1 MPGKRGRPISGES
14 DHADV
19 NHRRELDRERQR
31 RRRERLRTVGASRRV
46 ERTTEQLEQGEQ
58 IINLTTSAEDE
69 AATTL
74 LQLGLRVQGL
84 TLPQDLAEAELQ
96 RNAIDADEDHQM
108 YSNIEGAQG
117 DIRESQR
124 RVHPGFFKQFAR
136 RPSHEHE
143 QEQEQKGAPQGQTPL
158 ARYFPSLPARSS
170 TEDATTRRVSS
181 PTRDDLLQIPV
192 AGPSTLEAEPYND
205 EPSAENLA
213 VANQQEYTPD
223 WTRQENREEDLM
235 ESGND
240 NVNYSWSDIQ
250 PGEALVH
257 RGLGS
262 EDLLGLEQLPGPE
275 DDRSDSESHVS
286 FASEHTSLYTEEGDV
301 YETTAHDFVVQK
313 LYDELVQGFHGCT
326 QDEHHE
332 DSRRHMADAGENH
345 HGLSEVFNDNSFPS
359 VLGLQEMITP
369 ERLARERTPTPEQW
383 RSVFCGIPSHGRQ
396 RYPNNVCLH
405 KEETRAVDADIAF
418 DIDSFL
424 GFATSLAFAKKGLW
438 SQIAPQT
445 KQNLSADVH
454 IQERMFTQNENP
466 GRSDHSNL
474 AMLQRIPHFMLGR
487 IEGAHDITVFI
498 LFPHIPV
505 LGDKFKSFTDEQLSR
520 WADQIYLPALHKF
533 YNAHYTQHI
542 PASFRTASG
551 NSKAHSVETRQVQG
565 QSYNSK
571 RAIGYHLQPE
581 YLDDVWNEILT
592 SIENVPGLADFRDP
606 QIFFSSKG
614 TKLQF
619 KTSDLRP
626 HLGDAMEHFQAFL
639 EDCLDLSFVETSRLY
654 VDIGKEICPQ
664 TSLIGDQE
672 SHLDDEPQ
680 VYAWKRCCLEKYMKW
695 MYDDQA
701 PKKGEGQRYYT
712 QNMLHD
718 TGSLTSVTPKKSK
731 HREGGLIYSQFYNSV
746 KEIYDAN
753 KCFPFAND
761 AMEELALDPHIRNAT
776 RNILGGGRRDAKTVE
791 VGYLASKQRTHH
803 ALRDAR
809 RKSYGIREEHRVT
822 WSVFQGLKDRLNFD
836 NTQHSVNSVTECPSY
851 AWAVKTEIFVDFVW
865 RSVDKFATG
874 FEIVKARS
882 RKDFTTWEQTKMMA
896 MFLRCLR
903 YVCGG
908 HLLEQEGALWHSK
921 REKMVGEPPRLRLWY
936 GLGFK
941 NTLAVYKYCWL
952 EPRIDWNVIQFK
964 SDVTD
969 DILFGNKT
977 LQGQYMRRGKQAKG
991 FFDVS
996 RQLELALDW
1005 VEKYQDNDRLC
1016 DRLVSW
1022 IVHICLLQ
1030 FRLDVISAVKAEV
1043 KPEEQEEALKG
1054 EQGLSYEYL
1063 DEIMS
1068 GGCYLMSGNKTEFK
1082 QVSDLGHFLFD
1093 FDDGTMREHWEDR
1106 PFRVLY
1112 RRARTGI
1119 RIRNRQYKRTLQ
1131 TRLWEWLY
1139 TYHWVLPYPCS
1150 NALLQTTKSGKRMWY
1165 SIVQKSGEGEERGK
1179 WEWARKGWQ
1188 AGRPREFPVWT
1199 RWSKE
1204 EWQQWIDGGGR

>member
-1 MPGKRGRPISGES
+1 MATKRGRPILE
-14 DHADV
+14 DDRDAATEL
-19 NHRRELDRERQR
+19 RRMRTRERMRQLRQR
-31 RRRERLRTVGASRRV
+31 QRDANNNTSARSA
-46 ERTTEQLEQGEQ
+46 EQLAQGEQ
-58 IINLTTSAEDE
+58 IVNFTTSVEED
-69 AATTL
+69 AAATL
-74 LQLGLRVQGL
+74 LQLGLRVQDL
-84 TLPQDLAEAELQ
+84 TLPQNAAEAELQ
-96 RNAIDADEDHQM
+96 RDATDANEHHAI
-108 YSNIEGAQG
+108 YSETERAKGSGG
-117 DIRESQR
+117 DGQT
-124 RVHPGFFKQFAR
+124 RVRAGFFKQFAR
-136 RPSHEHE
+136 RPPQR
-143 QEQEQKGAPQGQTPL
+143 QEQDGSRPSQAPL
-158 ARYFPSLPARSS
+158 ARYFPSLPARSGMQ
-170 TEDATTRRVSS
+170 DMTTRRVSS
-181 PTRDDLLQIPV
+181 PTCDALLQTPV
-192 AGPSTLEAEPYND
+192 AGPSTIEAEPYND
-205 EPSAENLA
+205 EPSAEGPA
-213 VANQQEYTPD
+213 VTDQQEYPPNQTG
-223 WTRQENREEDLM
+223 QE
-235 ESGND
+235 S
-240 NVNYSWSDIQ
+240 SIQ
-250 PGEALVH
+250 PDEEVRN
-257 RGLGS
+257 RGFGS

-275 DDRSDSESHVS
+275 DNRSDSNSCIS
-286 FASEHTSLYTEEGDV
+286 FVPEHASLHIEEGDNA
-301 YETTAHDFVVQK
+301 ETTAHDFVVEK

-326 QDEHHE
+326 EEDHHE
-332 DSRRHMADAGENH
+332 DRRRHIVDAGENH
-345 HGLSEVFNDNSFPS
+345 HGLEEIFNDNSFPS

-369 ERLARERTPTPEQW
+369 ERLARERMPTPEQW
-383 RSVFCGIPSHGRQ
+383 RSVFCGIPTHGRQ

-424 GFATSLAFAKKGLW
+424 GFATSLAFARKGLW

-445 KQNLSADVH
+445 KQNINSDVH
-454 IQERMFTQNENP
+454 ISDRMYAPNEDP
-466 GRSDHSNL
+466 GRPDHSRL

-487 IEGAHDITVFI
+487 IEGAHDITIFV

-505 LGDKFKSFTDEQLSR
+505 LGDKFKSLSEAQLSR

-533 YNAHYTQHI
+533 YRAHYTQHV

-551 NSKAHSVETRQVQG
+551 DSKAHSVETRQVQG

-581 YLDDVWNEILT
+581 YLDDVWGEILT
-592 SIENVPGLADFRDP
+592 TIANVPGLADFRDP

-619 KTSDLRP
+619 KTSDVRP
-626 HLGDAMEHFQAFL
+626 QLGDAMDYFQSFL
-639 EDCLDLSFVETSRLY
+639 EDCLDLDFVETDRLY
-654 VDIGKEICPQ
+654 VDVGKEICPR

-672 SHLDDEPQ
+672 RHLDDEPQ
-680 VYAWKRCCLEKYMKW
+680 VYAWKRCCLEKYIKW

-809 RKSYGIREEHRVT
+809 RKSFGIREEHRVT
-822 WSVFQGLKDRLNFD
+822 WAVFQGLKDRLNLED
-836 NTQHSVNSVTECPSY
+836 THYSAALLTECPAY
-851 AWAVKTEIFVDFVW
+851 AWAIKTEVFIDFLW

-908 HLLEQEGALWHSK
+908 RLLEQEGALWHSK

-969 DILFGNKT
+969 DVLFGNKT
-977 LQGQYMRRGKQAKG
+977 LQGQYLRRGKQARG
-991 FFDVS
+991 FFDIS

-1005 VEKYQDNDRLC
+1005 IGTYSNNGRLC
-1016 DRLVSW
+1016 DRFATW
-1022 IVHICLLQ
+1022 MVHICLVQL
-1030 FRLDVISAVKAEV
+1030 RLDVTSAVKAEV
-1043 KPEEQEEALKG
+1043 KAEWREEALKG
-1054 EQGLSYEYL
+1054 ERAWSYEYL

-1068 GGCYLMSGNKTEFK
+1068 EGCYLMSGNKTEFK

-1093 FDDGTMREHWEDR
+1093 YDDGLVREHWEDR

-1119 RIRNRQYKRTLQ
+1119 KIRNKEYSPVFEGRF
-1131 TRLWEWLY
+1131 WEWLY
-1139 TYHWVLPYPCS
+1139 KYHWVLPYPCG

-1165 SIVQKSGEGEERGK
+1165 SIWQSTGKGEESGK
-1179 WEWARKGWQ
+1179 WKWARKGWQ
-1188 AGRPREFPVWT
+1188 AGRPRDFPEWT

-1204 EWQQWIDGGGR
+1204 NWQEWIKRGV